1 MTRLRTSR
9 PMSSVPKGWAR
20 LGADS
25 RISGWGASGSY
36 GATTSANVAVSASS
50 TMIPADA
57 TPSGLRL
64 SAVTS
69 SPSQPWPS
77 ATGSPANVEVRAMAK
92 GGSVVPDAR
101 IEPRVHEVDHEVEA
115 HQRAGHE
122 HDVGLHDGII
132 PEQNRL
138 DGQAAHPGQREDRFD
153 DHRSGQQRPELPAHD
168 GDDGNERVLER
179 VLVDDDPTAQA
190 LGPRG
195 AHVVLAQ
202 HLEDG
207 GARHAHG
214 GRRQAEAEHR
224 RRQQE
229 LLQVSR
235 RRVPEADVADGR
247 DPAEPDG
254 GE

>member
-115 HQRAGHE
+115 HQRASHE

-138 DGQAAHPGQREDRFD
+138 HGQAAHPGQREDRLH
-153 DHRSGQQRPELPAHD
+153 DHRSGQKRSQLATHDRDHGDERSEEHTSELQSRLHLVC
-168 GDDGNERVLER
+168 RLLLEKKNN
-179 VLVDDDPTAQA
+179 
-190 LGPRG
+190 
-195 AHVVLAQ
+195 
-202 HLEDG
+202 
-207 GARHAHG
+207 
-214 GRRQAEAEHR
+214 
-224 RRQQE
+224 
-229 LLQVSR
+229 SR
-235 RRVPEADVADGR
+235 Y
-247 DPAEPDG
+247 
-254 GE
+254 

>member
-115 HQRAGHE
+115 HQRASHEQDRKSTRLNSSHLVISYAVFCLKKKKGTAVVMPYTQRFESGH
-122 HDVGLHDGII
+122 
-132 PEQNRL
+132 
-138 DGQAAHPGQREDRFD
+138 
-153 DHRSGQQRPELPAHD
+153 
-168 GDDGNERVLER
+168 
-179 VLVDDDPTAQA
+179 PTT
-190 LGPRG
+190 
-195 AHVVLAQ
+195 
-202 HLEDG
+202 
-207 GARHAHG
+207 
-214 GRRQAEAEHR
+214 
-224 RRQQE
+224 
-229 LLQVSR
+229 
-235 RRVPEADVADGR
+235 VP
-247 DPAEPDG
+247 PQ
-254 GE
+254 